1 MDHAIPI
8 PNNWH
13 VKERL
18 IGMSKER
25 LFIDIELQLNTKH
38 QYLTIGMLREGLFIN
53 IELFLTTQHQ
63 YLTVDMS
70 REGQ

>member
-1 MDHAIPI
+1 
-8 PNNWH
+8 
-13 VKERL
+13 
-18 IGMSKER
+18 MSKER
-25 LFIDIELQLNTKH
+25 LFIDIELQLNIKH
-38 QYLTIGMLREGLFIN
+38 QYLTIGKLREGLFIN